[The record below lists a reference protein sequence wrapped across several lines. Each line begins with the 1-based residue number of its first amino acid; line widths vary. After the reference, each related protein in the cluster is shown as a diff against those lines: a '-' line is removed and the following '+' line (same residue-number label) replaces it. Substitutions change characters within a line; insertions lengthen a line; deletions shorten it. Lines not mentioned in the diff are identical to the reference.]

1 MKSEI
6 LNQVLNTTK
15 TFLISNYS
23 VREQKLIFSEINKI
37 VGSDIDKNIFSSQDY
52 SYEELQIVLSTI
64 NEKGTNRKNN
74 GVYYTPSDVV
84 EFILI
89 NAAKMVSNR
98 IKPNNLHVLDLNG
111 IPFKSFCINKTIFD
125 PTCGSGAFLLP
136 ALDLKLD
143 LMELHYANLSKTNIF
158 SVLKTIRG
166 NDLDLDSIIITKLR
180 LFLCVLHRFGATKVK
195 GIAEILNRNFKS
207 YDYVTNLEFLNE
219 KYDIIVGNPPYVEYS
234 KSDSKPTI
242 RYGNIYANVLDN
254 ATKQLS
260 DNGVM
265 GFIIPLSYI
274 STPRMKKIRDTLIKE
289 TPKQYILSYSDRPDC
304 LFTSVHQKLCIFLGK
319 KSLKREIVTSNYT
332 YWYKEERPDLF
343 INSKVVTN
351 NFISDEFIPKLGITM
366 DTNIYRKINSFD
378 TSLFD
383 LIQSEEN
390 SSGSFYLNMRAT
402 FWIKAFL
409 NEHYS
414 SEYKKFYC
422 ESEDFAYLC
431 FCILNSSLFWWYW
444 ICISDCWHITNKEL
458 KMFKIPR
465 ISDYSQLYK
474 LANKLE
480 KELERTKVFVGTKQ
494 TEYEYK
500 HKECVGIIHEIDD
513 YINKIYELTDEE
525 SLYIKNFA
533 LRYRVSG
540 GVKIERN

>member
-37 VGSDIDKNIFSSQDY
+37 IGSDIDSNIFSSQNY
-52 SYEELQIVLSTI
+52 TYEELQIVLSTI

-74 GVYYTPSDVV
+74 GVYYTPSDVA

-89 NAAKMVSNR
+89 SAAKMVSNR
-98 IKPNNLHVLDLNG
+98 INPNNLHVLDLNG

-143 LMELHYANLSKTNIF
+143 LMELHHANLSKTHIF
-158 SVLKTIRG
+158 SVLKTIKG

-180 LFLCVLHRFGATKVK
+180 LFLCILHRFGATKVK

-207 YDYVTNLEFLNE
+207 YDYVANLEFLNE

-254 ATKQLS
+254 ATKQLADS
-260 DNGVM
+260 GVM

-304 LFTSVHQKLCIFLGK
+304 LFTSVHQKLCIFLK
-319 KSLKREIVTSNYT
+319 
-332 YWYKEERPDLF
+332 
-343 INSKVVTN
+343 
-351 NFISDEFIPKLGITM
+351 
-366 DTNIYRKINSFD
+366 
-378 TSLFD
+378 
-383 LIQSEEN
+383 
-390 SSGSFYLNMRAT
+390 
-402 FWIKAFL
+402 
-409 NEHYS
+409 
-414 SEYKKFYC
+414 
-422 ESEDFAYLC
+422 
-431 FCILNSSLFWWYW
+431 
-444 ICISDCWHITNKEL
+444 
-458 KMFKIPR
+458 
-465 ISDYSQLYK
+465 
-474 LANKLE
+474 
-480 KELERTKVFVGTKQ
+480 
-494 TEYEYK
+494 
-500 HKECVGIIHEIDD
+500 
-513 YINKIYELTDEE
+513 
-525 SLYIKNFA
+525 
-533 LRYRVSG
+533 
-540 GVKIERN
+540 